1 MARRGS
7 ENERAPV
14 ARRARSVF
22 VAAPWGRRDG
32 RKLTAN
38 EAPTQ
43 VVVPTVR
50 RNRRM
55 CSHQR
60 SRRLRGR
67 GGICSGSSIGGGR
80 ELRRTLHDH
89 VSKLLARLEPDRQP
103 GWNLDFLLRPLG
115 VPADSTLPVL

>member
-1 MARRGS
+1 MARSGR
-7 ENERAPV
+7 ENDRAPV
-14 ARRARSVF
+14 TRRARSAF
-22 VAAPWGRRDG
+22 VAPPRGRRDG

-60 SRRLRGR
+60 SCLLRWR
-67 GGICSGSSIGGGR
+67 GGTSGGISGGTSGSVGGGGR
-80 ELRRTLHDH
+80 ELRRVLHDH
-89 VSKLLARLEPDRQP
+89 VSQLL
-103 GWNLDFLLRPLG
+103 
-115 VPADSTLPVL
+115 